1 MNLTKIT
8 SEVLQTSK
16 NIIEKN
22 GWNENLFFLI
32 SQNCNYKE
40 HEINTLFPNGYES
53 LLTLYLTEINEKMTE
68 KSKSLNLIRLKIHE
82 RIKALMTIRLNIMKN
97 EKKLISKTFLYLLLP
112 HNFKIASQ
120 NLYKTVDQIWFLS
133 GDNSTDFNFYSK
145 RAILASIYTTTLL
158 HFINND
164 NIDETI
170 DVMNQNLKKVSKI
183 PKIKN
188 QTKNIIKLL
197 PNIIQLKNKFSFV
210 KQ

>member
-1 MNLTKIT
+1 MNLKKIR

-120 NLYKTVDQIWFLS
+120 NLYKTVDQIWFLA

>member
-1 MNLTKIT
+1 MNLKKIRY
-8 SEVLQTSK
+8 EILNKSK

-32 SQNCNYKE
+32 SKNSNYKDY
-40 HEINTLFPNGYES
+40 EINTLFPNGYKS
-53 LLTLYLTEINEKMTE
+53 LLDLYLSEINEKMTKE
-68 KSKSLNLIRLKIHE
+68 SKNIDLIRLKVNE
-82 RIKALMTIRLNIMKN
+82 RIKALMTIRLKIMKN

-120 NLYKTVDQIWFLS
+120 NLYKTVDQIWFLA

-145 RAILASIYTTTLL
+145 RAILASIYSTTLL

-164 NIDETI
+164 NINETI
-170 DVMNQNLKKVSKI
+170 DVMNQSVKKVSKI

-188 QTKNIIKLL
+188 QAKNIIKLL

>member
-1 MNLTKIT
+1 MNLTKIR

-120 NLYKTVDQIWFLS
+120 NLYKTVDQIWFLA

-197 PNIIQLKNKFSFV
+197 PNIIQLKNKFFFV

>member
-1 MNLTKIT
+1 MNLTKIR

-120 NLYKTVDQIWFLS
+120 NLYKTVDQIWFLA

>member
-1 MNLTKIT
+1 MNLTKIR

-197 PNIIQLKNKFSFV
+197 PNIIQLKNKFFFV